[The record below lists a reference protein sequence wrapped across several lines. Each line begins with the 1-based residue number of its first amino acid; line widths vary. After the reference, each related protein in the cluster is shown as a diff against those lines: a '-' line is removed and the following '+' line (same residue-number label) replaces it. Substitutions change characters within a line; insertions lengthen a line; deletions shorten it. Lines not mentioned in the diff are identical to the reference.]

1 MPSIMGTISGF
12 ATVVLLVQVC
22 RRVIP
27 WLYENIIGPKFF
39 GAQVKPRTMGEWA
52 SEYIIIL
59 LHCGVGRVSCVRF
72 LFLSP
77 LI

>member
-1 MPSIMGTISGF
+1 MGTISGF

-39 GAQVKPRTMGEWA
+39 GAQVKPRNMGEWA
-52 SEYIIIL
+52 SEYL
-59 LHCGVGRVSCVRF
+59 
-72 LFLSP
+72 
-77 LI
+77 

>member
-1 MPSIMGTISGF
+1 MPTIMGTISGF

-39 GAQVKPRTMGEWA
+39 GAQVKPRSMGDWA
-52 SEYIIIL
+52 SEYNNNF
-59 LHCGVGRVSCVRF
+59 VAYFAV
-72 LFLSP
+72 
-77 LI
+77 